1 MEQTNTLTPAVTPL
15 EWADVSSTK
24 EEIEFIAQPALSLES
39 DNVQL
44 ETASEQETVKPVQ
57 QKKPFKKKHNKAKPA
72 SQEQL
77 SALADRFNNKE
88 VKHVRNPVPALL
100 IPSNRPATAALGK
113 VFAGKLNNKSDD
125 GEDGVDHINVSQM
138 GKTELG
144 KFLDINAKAPFNHPE
159 LSQFQSVGGLWFYV
173 KTEAHPESFRYIW
186 GDRCRKMGKEYK
198 TIDVDGFKLII
209 ADATWIKIISNPH
222 MTEEMLLSELPFK
235 NYFYYGALR
244 IKKTTPE
251 SAWYCKVLETIRNT
265 LKLRVEI
272 NDNSLQPDF
281 SFLD

>member
-1 MEQTNTLTPAVTPL
+1 MEQTNTLTPAVRPV
-15 EWADVSSTK
+15 EWTDVSSTK

-44 ETASEQETVKPVQ
+44 ETASEQESAKPVQ
-57 QKKPFKKKHNKAKPA
+57 QKKPFKKKHNKTKPA

-113 VFAGKLNNKSDD
+113 VFAGKLNNKTDD

-251 SAWYCKVLETIRNT
+251 STWYCKVLETIRNT

-272 NDNSLQPDF
+272 NDNTLQPDF

>member
-1 MEQTNTLTPAVTPL
+1 MEQTNVTQSL
-15 EWADVSSTK
+15 EWTDVQSTK
-24 EEIEFIAQPALSLES
+24 EDIAFIAEPALTI
-39 DNVQL
+39 DNNVVN
-44 ETASEQETVKPVQ
+44 EQEVVKPVQ
-57 QKKPFKKKHNKAKPA
+57 QKKPFKKKFNKTKPA

-100 IPSNRPATAALGK
+100 IPGNRPATAALGK

-125 GEDGVDHINVSQM
+125 GEDGIDHINVSQM

-159 LSQFQSVGGLWFYV
+159 LAQFQSVGGLWFYV
-173 KTEAHPESFRYIW
+173 KTEDHPESFRYIW

-198 TIDVDGFKLII
+198 TIDVDSFKLII
-209 ADATWIKIISNPH
+209 ADATWIKIISNPA
-222 MTEEMLLSELPFK
+222 MVEEMLLSDLPFK

-244 IKKTTPE
+244 IKKPTPE
-251 SAWYCKVLETIRNT
+251 SLWYCKVLETIRNT

-272 NDNSLQPDF
+272 NDATLQPDF